1 MPRTRYWHGVTSC
14 LGVATVAAL
23 WLAALA
29 LWTPCRDNAPA
40 WAAAIGL
47 GTAAL
52 VSALWIAAV
61 LVHALR
67 RDIQRL
73 RGSLLLAGADGTGF
87 LDHAERLVTNRE
99 LMALAGTLESVLASQ
114 EYQRRLV
121 EQRLTTI
128 LAALPTGVVVVTA
141 TGLVSLV
148 NAAARHLFPPEALS
162 PGTSVF
168 AAITRDSLPE
178 SGGSSRSRN
187 PVMVHSVDGRAIP
200 ARIASLGDQGGWVMV
215 LEGMAPDVTR
225 LQLDH
230 DLTLHDSLPPAS
242 PPDRSTPLALLATM
256 VVDCETTG
264 LDPSRDRVVSIGAV
278 RTHGTRV
285 FAHANLD
292 MLINPGMA
300 IPRKSTVIHGIDD
313 AMVSGAP
320 DIESGLALL
329 MDLGSDCVIVGHNI
343 GFDLG
348 ILAAESARSGTDWPV
363 VLSLDTGHLAAVL
376 EPQQRSLDLDTI
388 CEHFGV
394 AVGGRHTALGDALSA
409 AELFTRMIPLL
420 QDRGVMTLGDALV
433 LARRARRTRAEQR
446 SLGWHVPEN

>member
-1 MPRTRYWHGVTSC
+1 MPRTRYWYGVMSC
-14 LGVATVAAL
+14 LGIATVAAL

-29 LWTPCRDNAPA
+29 MWTPWQDDTAA
-40 WAAAIGL
+40 WGAAIGL

-52 VSALWIAAV
+52 VGALWITAV
-61 LVHALR
+61 LVHAQR

-73 RGSLLLAGADGTGF
+73 RGSLLLAGVDGAGF
-87 LDHAERLVTNRE
+87 LDHAQRLVANRE
-99 LMALAGTLESVLASQ
+99 LMALAGTLDSVLASQ
-114 EYQRRLV
+114 ENQRRQI

-148 NAAARHLFPPEALS
+148 NAAARQLFPPEALS

-178 SGGSSRSRN
+178 PGGSSSSAN
-187 PVMVHSVDGRAIP
+187 PVMVHSVDGRTIP
-200 ARIASLGDQGGWVMV
+200 ARIAGLGDQGGWVMV
-215 LEGMAPDVTR
+215 LEGMATEAAR
-225 LQLDH
+225 LHLDH
-230 DLTLHDSLPPAS
+230 DLMLHDNLPPTS
-242 PPDRSTPLALLATM
+242 PPDRSTPLDLLAAM

-278 RTHGTRV
+278 RIHGTRV

-292 MLINPGMA
+292 TLIDPGTA

-320 DIESGLALL
+320 DIEFGLALL
-329 MDLGSDCVIVGHNI
+329 KDLGSDCVIVGHNI

-348 ILAAESARSGTDWPV
+348 ILAAESARSGTDWSPTI
-363 VLSLDTGHLAAVL
+363 SLDTGHIVAVL
-376 EPQQRSLDLDTI
+376 EPDLRSLDLDTI

-433 LARRARRTRAEQR
+433 LARRARRIRAEQR